1 MNRSH
6 AHVRSDAGSPV
17 GYSAFD
23 PELQLWVAACLY
35 VGWTDALTRMHGPL
49 GDIEADAL
57 YAEAARFG
65 TTLQVRRGAVA
76 PTRRDFAAYWQAG
89 LGVRVVRRRG
99 PRLPGRPAGAAAP
112 PRLAPA
118 LTGGQ
123 VPRVHQHRLPPAAV
137 CRDLRLPWSPS
148 RQRRFDATM
157 RVLGRCYRVLPLP
170 LRTFPLNACLW
181 RFRRRTRAGRPPW

>member
-65 TTLQVRRGAVA
+65 TTLQVDAERW
-76 PTRRDFAAYWQAG
+76 PPSRRDFAAYWQAG
-89 LGVRVVRRRG
+89 LASVSYDDDVRAYLVDLLELRHL
-99 PRLPGRPAGAAAP
+99 PAWLRLSPAG
-112 PRLAPA
+112 RFVVFTN
-118 LTGGQ
+118 TGF
-123 VPRVHQHRLPPAAV
+123 LPPAV
-137 CRDLRLPWSPS
+137 RRDLGLPWSS
-148 RQRRFDATM
+148 ARQHRFEATM
-157 RVLGRCYRVLPLP
+157 RMLGRCYRVLPLP

-181 RFRRRTRAGRPPW
+181 RFRRKTRAGRPPW